1 MMRIGPLG
9 KVCALSIGA
18 AIKAAPA
25 TALLTKILRCMIC
38 LLLVIYRLCERS
50 AAIHGC
56 EFGLW
61 IAALRS
67 Q

>member
-1 MMRIGPLG
+1 M
-9 KVCALSIGA
+9 GA
-18 AIKAAPA
+18 ATKAAPA
-25 TALLTKILRCMIC
+25 TALLTKVLRCMVC
-38 LLLVIYRLCERS
+38 FLLNIERLCERS

-67 Q
+67 R